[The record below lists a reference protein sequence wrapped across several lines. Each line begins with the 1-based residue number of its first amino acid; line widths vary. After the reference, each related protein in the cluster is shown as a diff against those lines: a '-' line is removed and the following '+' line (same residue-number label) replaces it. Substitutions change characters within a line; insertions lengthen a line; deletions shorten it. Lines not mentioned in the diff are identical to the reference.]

1 MPLPDKLGLASL
13 PFPSA
18 TWERGEK
25 RRRAMPALQEKAD
38 MNISELL
45 QQKRRQVLE
54 IAAGHGARNVRLFG
68 SVARG
73 EATATSDLDLLIEM
87 APERTL
93 LDIVAIKQDLE
104 ELLGCKVDVVT
115 EAAIS
120 PYLRDKVLHEAVR
133 L

>member
-1 MPLPDKLGLASL
+1 
-13 PFPSA
+13 
-18 TWERGEK
+18 
-25 RRRAMPALQEKAD
+25 
-38 MNISELL
+38 MNLSQLI
-45 QQKRRQVLE
+45 QQKRRQVLD
-54 IAAGHGARNVRLFG
+54 IAAGHGALNVRLFG

-73 EATATSDLDLLIEM
+73 ETTESSDLDLLIEM
-87 APERTL
+87 ETGRSL

-120 PYLRDKVLHEAVR
+120 PYLRDKVLNEAVR

>member
-1 MPLPDKLGLASL
+1 
-13 PFPSA
+13 
-18 TWERGEK
+18 
-25 RRRAMPALQEKAD
+25 MPALQEKAD
-38 MNISELL
+38 MNISKLL
-45 QQKRRQVLE
+45 QQKRQQVLE
-54 IAAGHGARNVRLFG
+54 ITEGHGARNVRLFG

-73 EATATSDLDLLIEM
+73 ETTATSDLDLLIEM

-93 LDIVAIKQDLE
+93 LDVIAIKQDLE

>member
-1 MPLPDKLGLASL
+1 
-13 PFPSA
+13 
-18 TWERGEK
+18 
-25 RRRAMPALQEKAD
+25 
-38 MNISELL
+38 MNISQLI

-54 IAAGHGARNVRLFG
+54 IAAGHGALNVRLFG

-73 EATATSDLDLLIEM
+73 EATETSDLDLLIEM
-87 APERTL
+87 ESGRSL

-120 PYLRDKVLHEAVR
+120 PYLREKVLHEAVR

>member
-1 MPLPDKLGLASL
+1 
-13 PFPSA
+13 
-18 TWERGEK
+18 
-25 RRRAMPALQEKAD
+25 MPALQEKAN

-54 IAAGHGARNVRLFG
+54 IAQGHGARNVRLFG

-73 EATATSDLDLLIEM
+73 ETTETSDLDLLIEM
-87 APERTL
+87 ETGRSL

-104 ELLGCKVDVVT
+104 ELLGCRVDVVT

-120 PYLRDKVLHEAVR
+120 PYLRDKVLQEAVR

>member
-1 MPLPDKLGLASL
+1 
-13 PFPSA
+13 
-18 TWERGEK
+18 
-25 RRRAMPALQEKAD
+25 MPALQEKAN

-54 IAAGHGARNVRLFG
+54 IAEGHGARNIRLFG

-73 EATATSDLDLLIEM
+73 EETESSDLDLLIEM
-87 APERTL
+87 DSGRGL
-93 LDIVAIKQDLE
+93 LDVIAIKQDLE

-120 PYLRDKVLHEAVR
+120 PYLRDKVLHEAVS

>member
-1 MPLPDKLGLASL
+1 
-13 PFPSA
+13 
-18 TWERGEK
+18 
-25 RRRAMPALQEKAD
+25 

-45 QQKRRQVLE
+45 QQKRQQVLE
-54 IAAGHGARNVRLFG
+54 IAEGHGARNVRLFG

-73 EATATSDLDLLIEM
+73 ETTATSDLDLLIDME
-87 APERTL
+87 PGRSL

>member
-1 MPLPDKLGLASL
+1 
-13 PFPSA
+13 
-18 TWERGEK
+18 
-25 RRRAMPALQEKAD
+25 MPALQEKAT
-38 MNISELL
+38 MNLSQLL

-54 IAAGHGARNVRLFG
+54 IAHQHGASNVRIFG

-73 EATATSDLDLLIEM
+73 ETTETSDLDLLIEM

-93 LDIVAIKQDLE
+93 LDVIAIKQDLE

>member
-1 MPLPDKLGLASL
+1 
-13 PFPSA
+13 
-18 TWERGEK
+18 
-25 RRRAMPALQEKAD
+25 MPAQQEKTD

-45 QQKRRQVLE
+45 QQKRQQVLE
-54 IAAGHGARNVRLFG
+54 IAAEHGARNVRLFG

-73 EATATSDLDLLIEM
+73 ESTETSDLDLLIEM

-93 LDIVAIKQDLE
+93 LDVIAIKQDLE
-104 ELLGCKVDVVT
+104 DLLGCKVDVVT

-120 PYLRDKVLHEAVR
+120 PYLRGKVLHEAVR